1 MNIIAVNGEE
11 ITLGYFVNL
20 HEKTVYTHNG
30 I

>member
-20 HEKTVYTHNG
+20 HMKMVYTHNG